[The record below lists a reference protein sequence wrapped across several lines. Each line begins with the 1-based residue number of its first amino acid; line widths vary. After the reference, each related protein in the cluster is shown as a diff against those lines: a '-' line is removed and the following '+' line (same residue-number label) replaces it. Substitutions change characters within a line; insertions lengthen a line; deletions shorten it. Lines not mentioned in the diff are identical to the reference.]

1 MKLLFLLMLFD
12 GCATDYIHCA
22 GTDVALTAQPG
33 VVPPTARLGV
43 VPDVP
48 EWPLLVQETVAEFG
62 TSAWVAQFDTEAGSV
77 TESVPGVLRL
87 VGAAAWFVPADILPS
102 GAVEAQFGPDRVVVE
117 VDKTATTPAPDA
129 PPAPAVSAIDDGGRR
144 PHVDIEAF
152 PTLASGWYDIAWSV
166 DGGPW
171 SEAAA
176 WSGAAFRLYGETAAD
191 ARAIE
196 YCTAPIPIRRR
207 QDLAV
212 RVRVVALDGTP
223 GPWSQPAS
231 AQVR

>member
-1 MKLLFLLMLFD
+1 MKFLFVLLLFDACTLD
-12 GCATDYIHCA
+12 IIHCA

-87 VGAAAWFVPADILPS
+87 VGAAAWFVPADLLPS

-117 VDKTATTPAPDA
+117 VDETATTPAPGA

-152 PTLASGWYDIAWSV
+152 PALASGWYDIAWSV

-171 SEAAA
+171 SDAAA
-176 WSGAAFRLYGETAAD
+176 WSGAAHQLQGKIPAD
-191 ARAIE
+191 ARTSGR
-196 YCTAPIPIRRR
+196 CTAPIPIRHR

-223 GPWSQPAS
+223 GAWSEPAS